1 MPSRPW
7 GWGWTMRAERRP
19 RGGVG
24 LSLAVVLLNVGC
36 ASLSAKS
43 GAQDV
48 LTFSP
53 YSASTQATWSAA
65 DASSPEGVSASS
77 AAGAEV
83 PLGLRREPLADGA
96 EGTGASV
103 TRGVVVCGGRPM
115 PSGWPHVESSSE
127 VLEPFLAC
135 ASPGEFVAMQ
145 RGVDM
150 AALVASLTDW
160 DAVRL
165 GALGPMDARASEVLG
180 RKRATF
186 LVTSV
191 EKYGVPYAEVLAL
204 FVLHSAFDDELS
216 EMVRRLARDKQL
228 EETLG
233 TMATVREEL
242 KRRGLALE
250 DFPEREE
257 QARDVLRGLGRA
269 GRDMLSSSP
278 ASDSARGQSLWAK
291 RAELPPP
298 YQAALDEV
306 QKVLAEQHYAPG
318 SVLVGAFD
326 HLTFGVPVGFYHLVV
341 GAGHGARSLAQ
352 GKYEQATRE
361 LAPAALMVALYAGSK
376 GARALVESRSG
387 GRGELRR
394 LSAPNVEAL
403 KAVVKE
409 LEEQFGPGAVH
420 EVFALLRGEREV
432 ARFAAVEGPA
442 GVIALHEARGNL
454 PKAQALLAERYR
466 EPASASATRGGIE
479 TRSGGRPSLPPE
491 AAGIPVEVAE
501 AKLRQ
506 AEAEAGGARLP
517 MDVRLLERHREALQ
531 KAVPPGAE
539 AHALWPDYLAYLE
552 RRTAEI
558 GQRQATKGPLGW
570 ADYQVMRDR
579 YARGLAFERT
589 MVTLLEEDAAR
600 PRAQRRWLKD
610 FDQPRIET
618 HVGVMKVDLRFADVL
633 VIEERP
639 PPGQAP
645 RVETFSF
652 KSRELN
658 RLERSELTAQ
668 LRADAGDALK
678 YYGETVDIRR
688 PELQRRGMP
697 VTVERV
703 RLVYERKLAPG
714 DTDVLTS
721 AVRNVKAD
729 VKGVEVLFQ

>member
-1 MPSRPW
+1 
-7 GWGWTMRAERRP
+7 MRAERRR

-24 LSLAVVLLNVGC
+24 LVLAVALLNVGC
-36 ASLSAKS
+36 ASLPAKS
-43 GAQDV
+43 GTQDV
-48 LTFSP
+48 LNFSP
-53 YSASTQATWSAA
+53 HAASTHATWSVAQ
-65 DASSPEGVSASS
+65 ASSPEGVSASS
-77 AAGAEV
+77 AAGAAV

-96 EGTGASV
+96 EGEGAPVMQSV
-103 TRGVVVCGGRPM
+103 ARTEAFTCGGRPM
-115 PSGWPHVESSSE
+115 HSGWPHVESSRE
-127 VLEPFLAC
+127 ALEPFLAC

-145 RGVDM
+145 RAVDM

-180 RKRATF
+180 RKRAAF

-204 FVLHSAFDDELS
+204 FVLHAAFDDELR
-216 EMVRRLARDKQL
+216 EVVRLLARDKQL

-233 TMATVREEL
+233 AMATVREEL
-242 KRRGLALE
+242 KRRGLSLE

-306 QKVLAEQHYAPG
+306 QKVLAERHYAPG
-318 SVLVGAFD
+318 SVSVGAFD
-326 HLTFGVPVGFYHLVV
+326 HLTFGVPVGFYHLVA
-341 GAGHGARSLAQ
+341 GTGHGARSLAQ
-352 GKYEQATRE
+352 GKYERATRE
-361 LAPAALMVALYAGSK
+361 LAPATLMVALYAGSK
-376 GARALVESRSG
+376 GARALVNSTSG
-387 GRGELRR
+387 GRSGPRR
-394 LSAPNVEAL
+394 LSAPDAEAL
-403 KAVVKE
+403 RTVVKD
-409 LEEQFGPGAVH
+409 LEEQFGPSAVR

-442 GVIALHEARGNL
+442 GVIALHEARGSL
-454 PKAQALLAERYR
+454 PKAQALLTERYR
-466 EPASASATRGGIE
+466 EPASASAARGRVE
-479 TRSGGRPSLPPE
+479 QRSGGSSSLPPE

-517 MDVRLLERHREALQ
+517 MNAGLLEKHREALQ

-539 AHALWPDYLAYLE
+539 MHALWPDYLAYLE

-589 MVTLLEEDAAR
+589 MVALLMEDAAR
-600 PRAQRRWLKD
+600 PRAQRRWLRD
-610 FDQPRIET
+610 FEQPRIET
-618 HVGVMKVDLRFADVL
+618 HVGVMKADLRFADAL

-688 PELQRRGMP
+688 TELQRRGMP
-697 VTVERV
+697 AKVERV
-703 RLVYERKLAPG
+703 RLVYERKLAPS
-714 DTDVLTS
+714 DTDVLAST
-721 AVRNVKAD
+721 VRNVKTY

>member
-1 MPSRPW
+1 MP
-7 GWGWTMRAERRP
+7 
-19 RGGVG
+19 
-24 LSLAVVLLNVGC
+24 L
-36 ASLSAKS
+36 
-43 GAQDV
+43 D
-48 LTFSP
+48 
-53 YSASTQATWSAA
+53 
-65 DASSPEGVSASS
+65 
-77 AAGAEV
+77 
-83 PLGLRREPLADGA
+83 
-96 EGTGASV
+96 
-103 TRGVVVCGGRPM
+103 
-115 PSGWPHVESSSE
+115 WPHVESSHE
-127 VLEPFLAC
+127 VLELFLAC

-150 AALVASLTDW
+150 AALVAALTDW

-180 RKRATF
+180 RKRAAF

-191 EKYGVPYAEVLAL
+191 EKYGVPYSEVLAL
-204 FVLHSAFDDELS
+204 FVLHSAFDDELR
-216 EMVRRLARDKQL
+216 EVVRLLARDKQL

-233 TMATVREEL
+233 VMATVREEL
-242 KRRGLALE
+242 KRRGLSLE

-278 ASDSARGQSLWAK
+278 ASDGARGQSLWAM

-306 QKVLAEQHYAPG
+306 RKVLAERHYAPG
-318 SVLVGAFD
+318 SVSVGAFD

-361 LAPAALMVALYAGSK
+361 LAPAALMVALYGGNK
-376 GARALVESRSG
+376 GTRALMDSRAG
-387 GRGELRR
+387 GRASLRR
-394 LSAPNVEAL
+394 LSASDVDAL
-403 KAVVKE
+403 KTVVKE
-409 LEEQFGPGAVH
+409 LEEQFGPGAVR

-466 EPASASATRGGIE
+466 EPAGASAAQRGVE
-479 TRSGGRPSLPPE
+479 KRSGGRPSLPPE
-491 AAGIPVEVAE
+491 AAGIPTEVAE

-517 MDVRLLERHREALQ
+517 MDVGLLEKHREALQ

-539 AHALWPDYLAYLE
+539 VHALWPDYLAYLD
-552 RRTAEI
+552 RRTVEI

-579 YARGLAFERT
+579 YARGLAFERM

-600 PRAQRRWLKD
+600 PREQRLWLKD
-610 FDQPRIET
+610 FDEPRVVA
-618 HVGVMKVDLRFADVL
+618 HVGVVKPNVAGVRFADVL
-633 VIEERP
+633 VIEGKPRVDLP
-639 PPGQAP
+639 P

-652 KSRELN
+652 KSRDLKLLKEEDLK
-658 RLERSELTAQ
+658 AQ
-668 LRADAGDALK
+668 MRADANDALRF
-678 YYGETVDIRR
+678 YGDVLDIRR
-688 PELQRRGMP
+688 PELMRRGVP
-697 VTVERV
+697 TRVQRV
-703 RLVYERKLAPG
+703 RLVYEG
-714 DTDVLTS
+714 GVLKPRDIDMQRA
-721 AVRNVKAD
+721 AVRDAQTRVR
-729 VKGVEVLFQ
+729 GVEVSFQ